1 MKIEGSACIG
11 FECLTRN
18 RIEIICGYSTGGGLV
33 NNTAWPEEMQN
44 FILKTKTQAQIT
56 KTHEFSP
63 KN

>member
-33 NNTAWPEEMQN
+33 NNTHRGGLQRSKFP
-44 FILKTKTQAQIT
+44 LKRKKEREGESLALLQI
-56 KTHEFSP
+56 
-63 KN
+63 

>member
-1 MKIEGSACIG
+1 MKIECSACIG

-18 RIEIICGYSTGGGLV
+18 RIELICGYSTGGLV
-33 NNTAWPEEMQN
+33 NNTARPKEMQN